1 VTLRSRA
8 LERRGLTPSS
18 WSITDPSA
26 IPPNSQAGLMALAGV
41 PVNERS
47 ALQCGTVMSCVR
59 VLGEDLSSLPVY
71 GYQQVG
77 AYRQPLQ
84 AWTATARFLADP
96 FVEMRPTTGWFRLVA
111 SRALRGN
118 SYCYITARDELGY
131 PLPQSLLPLHPDK
144 VNLRRENGRRVWR
157 VNGVVVD
164 EADIWHVPWFT
175 LPGVDLGL
183 SPIEYFAQGIGVA
196 IATEAFGAQYFGQG
210 TVMSGVLT
218 SEQALADDKVRAIYR
233 RLIKRHGGIRHAHLP
248 LVLEAGLK
256 WQPLTVNPNEA
267 QFLETRGFNRETIAG
282 FYGVPA
288 RRIGAS
294 AKAGMGGGKGADSDQ
309 NHYVINTLRHW
320 AIGFEDHLVPLL
332 RGEDKARFNLDAML
346 RADPE
351 TRWRIHQTKRA
362 IAAATVNEIRADE
375 DMAPDGDERAGDL
388 FAPLN
393 SAQSGDGTTTADGQP
408 GDPADHQDQED

>member
-1 VTLRSRA
+1 MTLRSRA
-8 LERRGLTPSS
+8 LERRGMTPSS
-18 WSITDPSA
+18 WSMTDPSA
-26 IPPNSQAGLMALAGV
+26 IPPNSQAGLMSMTGI

-47 ALQCGTVMSCVR
+47 ALQCGHVLSCVR
-59 VLGEDLSSLPVY
+59 VLGEDLSSLPLY

-77 AYRQPLQ
+77 RYRQPIQ
-84 AWTATARFLADP
+84 PWMATAKFLANP
-96 FVEMRPTTGWFRLVA
+96 FIDEIRPTTGWFRLAA

-118 SYCYITARDELGY
+118 AYCYITNRDELGY
-131 PLPQSLLPLHPDK
+131 PTEGSLLPLHPDK
-144 VNLRRENGRRVWR
+144 VNLRRENGHQVWR

-164 EADIWHVPWFT
+164 AADIWHVPWVT

-183 SPIEYFAQGIGVA
+183 STIEYFAQGIGIA
-196 IATEAFGAQYFGQG
+196 LATEAFGAQYFGQG

-218 SEQALADDKVRAIYR
+218 SDQALAEDKVRAVYR
-233 RLIKRHGGIRHAHLP
+233 RLIKRHGGLRHAHLP

-267 QFLETRGFNRETIAG
+267 QFLETRGFNRDAIAG
-282 FYGVPA
+282 FFGVPA
-288 RRIGAS
+288 RRIGAT
-294 AKAGMGGGKGADSDQ
+294 AKVGQGGGKGADSEQ

-320 AIGFEDHLVPLL
+320 AIAFEDHLVPLL
-332 RGEDKARFNLDAML
+332 RTGDKARFDLDAML

-362 IAAATVNEIRADE
+362 IAAAPVNEIRADE
-375 DMAPDGDERAGDL
+375 DLPPIADPRADDA

-393 SAQSGDGTTTADGQP
+393 SAQSGDGTTTAAGQP
-408 GDPADHQDQED
+408 GDPADHQDQ